1 MYKQKHMEA
10 KQIEEERVKVEK
22 ILNERLE
29 AHNDSGKAAQ
39 EKLQEICDG
48 LRAQIKGLEGKVGGE
63 LEKKFTA
70 EDSRLQSAYEDLQM
84 DGGGDISKKIQK
96 VKAELFMMQSYDMI
110 EKRRR
115 ENEEPFDLSSLCE
128 LKTERQ
134 AVPEAVELMKPT
146 NVRVS
151 ETSKGDNLSPVH
163 LPWPRWD
170 EDPF

>member
-1 MYKQKHMEA
+1 M
-10 KQIEEERVKVEK
+10 
-22 ILNERLE
+22 
-29 AHNDSGKAAQ
+29 
-39 EKLQEICDG
+39 
-48 LRAQIKGLEGKVGGE
+48 RAQIEGLEGKVCSE

-70 EDSRLQSAYEDLQM
+70 EDNRLQTTQNGLDTSEDK
-84 DGGGDISKKIQK
+84 DISKMIQK

-163 LPWPRWD
+163 LPWPR
-170 EDPF
+170 